1 MICFINNL
9 CIRILLWGFF
19 ALFATKVTGQTVID
33 SCSVVL
39 TYNKTSSII
48 FPTVIKSVDRGSRD
62 VLAQKAKGVDNV
74 LQLKAS
80 RENFPETNLTVIT
93 ADGVL
98 HHFTVNYSNQPGSLT
113 LDVSADA
120 IEHKGTLV
128 IFKTEMTEADMEKYA
143 TSITAMRKRSIV
155 KESEYKMNLALQGIY
170 VKGDIMFYRIRIG
183 NQSNINYNID
193 FLKFSV
199 RDKVRIKR
207 TASQELA
214 IKPLYIYGDNSEVNG
229 KSHTDL
235 VYVLPKF
242 TIPDSK
248 YLNVELFEANGGRH
262 FNLAIK
268 NKDIVNAR
276 LLK

>member
-1 MICFINNL
+1 MCFINNL
-9 CIRILLWGFF
+9 FLRILLWGF
-19 ALFATKVTGQTVID
+19 LATLVTRVSGQTIVDSSSVI
-33 SCSVVL
+33 L

-48 FPTVIKSVDRGSRD
+48 FPSVIKSVDRGSRD

-74 LQLKAS
+74 LQLKAG

-93 ADGVL
+93 ADGIL

-120 IEHKGTLV
+120 IEHKGTPV

-143 TSITAMRKRSIV
+143 TSITSMRKRSIV
-155 KESEYKMNLALQGIY
+155 KESEYKMNLTLQGIY
-170 VKGDIMFYRIRIG
+170 VKDDIMFYRIRIG

-199 RDKVRIKR
+199 RDKVRVKR

-214 IKPLYIYGDNSEVNG
+214 IKPLYIYGDSKEVIG
-229 KSHTDL
+229 KSHTEL

>member
-1 MICFINNL
+1 
-9 CIRILLWGFF
+9 LWGFF
-19 ALFATKVTGQTVID
+19 ALFATKGSSQTIVD
-33 SCSVVL
+33 SCSVIL

-48 FPTVIKSVDRGSRD
+48 FPSVIKSVDRGSRD

-74 LQLKAS
+74 LQLKAG

-93 ADGVL
+93 ADGIL
-98 HHFTVNYSNQPGSLT
+98 HQFTINYSTQPTSLT
-113 LDVSADA
+113 VDMSADA
-120 IEHKGTLV
+120 TERKGTPT
-128 IFKTEMTEADMEKYA
+128 IFKTDMTEVEMEKYA
-143 TSITAMRKRSIV
+143 TSIASMRKRNIV
-155 KESEYKMNLALQGIY
+155 KESEYKMSLALQGIY
-170 VKGDIMFYRIRIG
+170 IKDNIMFYRVRIG
-183 NQSNINYNID
+183 NQSNINYSID
-193 FLKFSV
+193 FLKFYI

-214 IKPLYIYGDNSEVNG
+214 IKPLYIYGNNEEVNG

-242 TIPDSK
+242 TIPESK
-248 YLNVELFEANGGRH
+248 YLNIELFEANGGRH
-262 FNLAIK
+262 FSLPIK

>member
-1 MICFINNL
+1 MMYFINNL
-9 CIRILLWGFF
+9 YIRILLWGFF
-19 ALFATKVTGQTVID
+19 ALFTTKGSSQTIVD
-33 SCSVVL
+33 SCSVIL

-48 FPTVIKSVDRGSRD
+48 FPSVIKSVDRGSRD

-74 LQLKAS
+74 LQLKAG

-93 ADGVL
+93 ADGIL
-98 HHFTVNYSNQPGSLT
+98 HQFTINYSSQPTNLT
-113 LDVSADA
+113 VDMSSDG
-120 IEHKGTLV
+120 IERKATPVL
-128 IFKTEMTEADMEKYA
+128 FKTEMTEADMEKYA
-143 TSITAMRKRSIV
+143 TSIASMRKRNIV
-155 KESEYKMNLALQGIY
+155 KESEYKMSLALQGIY
-170 VKGDIMFYRIRIG
+170 IKDNIMFYRVRIG
-183 NQSNINYNID
+183 NQSNINYSID
-193 FLKFSV
+193 FLKFYI

-214 IKPLYIYGDNSEVNG
+214 IKPLYIYGNNEEVNG

-242 TIPDSK
+242 TIPESK
-248 YLNVELFEANGGRH
+248 YLNIELFEANGGRH
-262 FNLAIK
+262 FSLPIK

>member
-1 MICFINNL
+1 MYFINNL
-9 CIRILLWGFF
+9 YIRILLWGFF
-19 ALFATKVTGQTVID
+19 ALFTTKGSSQTIVD
-33 SCSVVL
+33 SCSVIL

-48 FPTVIKSVDRGSRD
+48 FPSVIKSVDRGSRD

-74 LQLKAS
+74 LQLKAG

-93 ADGVL
+93 ADGIL
-98 HHFTVNYSNQPGSLT
+98 HQFTINYSSQPTNLT
-113 LDVSADA
+113 VDMSSDG
-120 IEHKGTLV
+120 IERKATPVL
-128 IFKTEMTEADMEKYA
+128 FKTEMTEADMEKYA
-143 TSITAMRKRSIV
+143 TSIASMRKRNIV
-155 KESEYKMNLALQGIY
+155 KESEYKMSLALQGIY
-170 VKGDIMFYRIRIG
+170 IKDNIMFYRVRIG
-183 NQSNINYNID
+183 NQSNINYSID
-193 FLKFSV
+193 FLKFYI

-214 IKPLYIYGDNSEVNG
+214 IKPLYIYGNNEEVNG

-242 TIPDSK
+242 TIPESK
-248 YLNVELFEANGGRH
+248 YLNIELFEANGGRH
-262 FNLAIK
+262 FSLPIK